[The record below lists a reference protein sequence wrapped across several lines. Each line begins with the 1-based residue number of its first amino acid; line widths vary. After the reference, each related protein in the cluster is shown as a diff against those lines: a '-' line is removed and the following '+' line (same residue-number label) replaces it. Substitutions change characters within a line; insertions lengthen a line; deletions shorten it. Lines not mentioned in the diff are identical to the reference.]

1 MTIEA
6 ESLLVVL
13 IAIVIA
19 VLIFILSPKRPKRP
33 KDNPSYRTV
42 GESVPLPFAI
52 AGQVGLSMSASEML
66 SRIQA
71 LHKNNAQWNAIFSEL
86 NPTHDSEVQRLL
98 TEIRG
103 PNMFAPH
110 LGLSVI
116 EDGCKR
122 ALAVSPNSNAVDS
135 LRQAIGSQ
143 DPFVR

>member
-1 MTIEA
+1 MSIEA

-13 IAIVIA
+13 AAISIV
-19 VLIFILSPKRPKRP
+19 VLIFILSPKDPEPPKA
-33 KDNPSYRTV
+33 KSSYRTA
-42 GESVPLPFAI
+42 GESIPLPFAI
-52 AGQVGLSMSASEML
+52 AAQVGLSMSAVEML

-71 LHKNNAQWNAIFSEL
+71 LHKSNAQWNAIFSEL
-86 NPTHDSEVQRLL
+86 NPTHDSEVQQLL

-110 LGLSVI
+110 VGLSVI

-143 DPFVR
+143 DSFVR